1 MDPTNIVDRERN
13 RIAWWLYLAG
23 LGAGVAF
30 LAYSFVGT
38 FVLGVFAYYA
48 ARPVFHRLR
57 SLLGRDGL
65 AAGATLLGFV
75 VPVLLVVAY
84 VLVQAL
90 RDVASLAG
98 SSPDQYA
105 QLLAPF
111 VNVEALT
118 RGQQDL
124 LTTLLNRPG
133 AVRSLPLDR
142 AQELLTGGLS
152 VVSTVFGVFVHV
164 SLTFGFA
171 FFLLRDGDRIAAWFR
186 NNVSGEGTTGHAYAT
201 AVDDDLETIFFGN
214 VLFVFTMAVLA
225 AVVYYGFNLLAPP
238 ALSIP
243 FAILLALLTGVASL
257 IPLVV
262 SKVVYVPLVV
272 YLASV
277 ALRTGGVALVYPLG
291 LLVTCFL
298 VLDILPQTFLQPYIS
313 GRRIHTGLLMFAYIL
328 GPLLFGWYGFFLLPI
343 FVILVLQAV
352 RIVLT
357 GLLHGDRLTPEVD
370 AAPTMGGEPS
380 EADAPDGET
389 SEDADESADDA
400 LGSAADDSGRPTD
413 DSGRPTDGDE

>member
-1 MDPTNIVDRERN
+1 VDPTTIVDRERN

-23 LGAGVAF
+23 LGVGVAF

-48 ARPVFHRLR
+48 ARPVYHRLR

-84 VLVQAL
+84 VLAQAL

-98 SSPDQYA
+98 TAPDQYA

-111 VNVEALT
+111 VDVGSLPES
-118 RGQQDL
+118 QQDL
-124 LTTLLNRPG
+124 LTTLLDQPG
-133 AVRSLPLDR
+133 AIRSLPFDR
-142 AQELLTGGLS
+142 VRELLTSGLS
-152 VVSTVFGVFVHV
+152 VVGTVFGAFVHL

-262 SKVVYVPLVV
+262 SKVVYIPLVV

-313 GRRIHTGLLMFAYIL
+313 GRQIHTGLLMFAYIL

-380 EADAPDGET
+380 EADTSGEGDVPDGGDASDET
-389 SEDADESADDA
+389 EASASERPPDGGSEPADGDDA
-400 LGSAADDSGRPTD
+400 
-413 DSGRPTDGDE
+413 

>member
-1 MDPTNIVDRERN
+1 MDPTTIVDRERN

-23 LGAGVAF
+23 LGVGVAF

-48 ARPVFHRLR
+48 ARPVFHRLHA
-57 SLLGRDGL
+57 LLGRDGL

-84 VLVQAL
+84 VILQAL

-98 SSPDQYA
+98 SSPDQYV

-111 VNVEALT
+111 VDVAALPES
-118 RGQQDL
+118 QQEV
-124 LTTLLNRPG
+124 LTTLLDQPG
-133 AVRSLPLDR
+133 AIRSLPFGR
-142 AQELLTGGLS
+142 AQELLTGGFA
-152 VVSTVFGVFVHV
+152 VVSTAFGAFVHV

-262 SKVVYVPLVV
+262 SKVVYIPLVV

-313 GRRIHTGLLMFAYIL
+313 GRQIHTGLLMFAYIL

-380 EADAPDGET
+380 EADTSGEGDVPDGGDASDET
-389 SEDADESADDA
+389 EASASERPPDGGSEPADGDDA
-400 LGSAADDSGRPTD
+400 
-413 DSGRPTDGDE
+413 

>member
-1 MDPTNIVDRERN
+1 MDPTNLVDRERN

-30 LAYSFVGT
+30 LGYSFVGT
-38 FVLGVFAYYA
+38 FALGTFVYYA
-48 ARPVFHRLR
+48 ARPIFRRLR
-57 SLLGRDGL
+57 SRLGRDDL

-75 VPVLLVVAY
+75 VPVLAIVVY
-84 VLVQAL
+84 VLAQSL

-98 SSPDQYA
+98 TAPDQYA

-111 VNVEALT
+111 VDVAALT
-118 RGQQDL
+118 EGQQDL
-124 LTTLLNRPG
+124 LTSLLNRPG
-133 AVRSLPLDR
+133 AVESVPVDRVRS
-142 AQELLTGGLS
+142 LLTGGLS
-152 VVSTVFGVFVHV
+152 VVGTVFGVFVHV

-186 NNVSGEGTTGHAYAT
+186 NNVAGEGTTGHAYAT
-201 AVDDDLETIFFGN
+201 AVDDDLESVFFGN
-214 VLFVFTMAVLA
+214 VLFVFVMAVLA

-243 FAILLALLTGVASL
+243 FAVLLALLTGVASL

-262 SKVVYVPLVV
+262 SKVVYVPLVA

-277 ALRTGGVALVYPLG
+277 ALGTGGVALVYPLG
-291 LLVTCFL
+291 LLVVSFL

-313 GRRIHTGLLMFAYIL
+313 GRQIHTGLMMFAYIL

-343 FVILVLQAV
+343 FVVLVLQAV

-357 GLLHGDRLTPEVD
+357 SLLHGDRLTPEVE

-380 EADAPDGET
+380 EADTPDEGDAPEAGGEPSDRDG
-389 SEDADESADDA
+389 SDGDHPRPA
-400 LGSAADDSGRPTD
+400 GDSSRA
-413 DSGRPTDGDE
+413 TDGDE